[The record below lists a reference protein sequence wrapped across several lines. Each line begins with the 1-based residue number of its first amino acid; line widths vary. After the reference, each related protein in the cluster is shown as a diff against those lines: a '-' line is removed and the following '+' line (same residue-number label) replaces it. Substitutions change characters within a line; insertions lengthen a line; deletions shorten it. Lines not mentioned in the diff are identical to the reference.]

1 MQVELFDGLGQVCK
15 LLGPACLV
23 QLEQVV
29 RQNASHSVGK
39 ITVLA
44 GFVLGPK
51 RRAGGARR
59 SKKRSPLRTALSRP
73 ALHRRSTLSWD
84 QETGT
89 GGRSLSLTLV
99 ATRFGAACLHKRA
112 RDEQGRL
119 GILRSGAGAF
129 RAPALSHAE
138 VLLGFFERV
147 VTQLDCLS
155 PKA

>member
-1 MQVELFDGLGQVCK
+1 MENLHL
-15 LLGPACLV
+15 P
-23 QLEQVV
+23 
-29 RQNASHSVGK
+29 
-39 ITVLA
+39 
-44 GFVLGPK
+44 
-51 RRAGGARR
+51 RRAHRARQSWVPLRLLATSR
-59 SKKRSPLRTALSRP
+59 SKKCCPYRTALSRP

-89 GGRSLSLTLV
+89 GERSLSLTLV